1 MSDRAGAGRDGAP
14 RPEPLRAPHALT
26 PSLCSRSARL
36 WCDSESSYEPVHGS
50 VCMACVPRWA
60 AVVLA
65 GIAGVLLPACGDL
78 PVKPGDKGVVSN
90 PMTPAPSYEVI
101 ARTQSLRIADL
112 DRLWAR
118 ATLRMYT
125 IDKNGDTNEEEA
137 DGHVQYIRDRRLF
150 LAVKKLGETYF
161 QLGSN
166 DTLFW
171 WIDLSDSDH
180 KVALVGEHAKA
191 TPKTAARFGLPV
203 HPLDLID
210 VLCLLPF
217 PDKPVAPPNWTP
229 DGRYVGVTLQG
240 RWGHRRVFLD
250 PKTLVPRKVEA
261 FDGRGA
267 LVLSATMSE
276 DEPVKVK
283 GLEKSS
289 ATIATEIE
297 IDVPASKTR
306 AKMSLH
312 DPENRR
318 DGISA
323 SAFDLKALLE
333 RYGVKDARLMEGDVE
348 PKPTPF
354 AGVKIR

>member
-1 MSDRAGAGRDGAP
+1 MPFVVVWRLA
-14 RPEPLRAPHALT
+14 
-26 PSLCSRSARL
+26 SL
-36 WCDSESSYEPVHGS
+36 VF
-50 VCMACVPRWA
+50 
-60 AVVLA
+60 AVISLA
-65 GIAGVLLPACGDL
+65 MLPACGDQ
-78 PVKPGDKGVVSN
+78 PIKPGDKGVVSK
-90 PMTPAPSYEVI
+90 PLAPAPSYEDI
-101 ARTQSLRIADL
+101 ARVQALRVADL

-118 ATLRMYT
+118 ATLRLYT

-137 DGHVQYIRDRRLF
+137 DGHVQYIRDRKLF

-166 DTLFW
+166 DAIFW

-191 TPKTAARFGLPV
+191 TPRTAARFGLPV

-217 PDKPVAPPNWTP
+217 PDKPIAPPNYTP

-250 PKTLVPRKVEA
+250 PRTLVPRKVEA
-261 FDGRGA
+261 FDGRGT
-267 LVLSATMSE
+267 LVLSATMGE

-333 RYGVKDARLMEGDVE
+333 RYGVKDARLMEGDE
-348 PKPTPF
+348 QPKPTPY

>member
-1 MSDRAGAGRDGAP
+1 MTDRARAGRGGVP
-14 RPEPLRAPHALT
+14 WVVPLGMSRAVPQGVPMA
-26 PSLCSRSARL
+26 
-36 WCDSESSYEPVHGS
+36 S
-50 VCMACVPRWA
+50 VPGWAAILMACFA
-60 AVVLA
+60 AA
-65 GIAGVLLPACGDL
+65 LLPACGDQ
-78 PVKPGDKGVVSN
+78 PVKPGDKGVVSK
-90 PMTPAPSYEVI
+90 PMSPAPSYEDI
-101 ARTQSLRIADL
+101 ARVQALRVADL

-118 ATLRMYT
+118 ATLRLYA
-125 IDKNGDTNEEEA
+125 IDKNGDTSEEEA
-137 DGHVQYIRDRRLF
+137 DGHVQYIRDRKLF

-217 PDKPVAPPNWTP
+217 PDKPIAPPNYTP

-250 PKTLVPRKVEA
+250 PRTLAPRKVEA

-267 LVLSATMSE
+267 LVLSAAMSE

-297 IDVPASKTR
+297 IDMPASKAR

-333 RYGVKDARLMEGDVE
+333 RYGVKDARLMEGDE
-348 PKPTPF
+348 QPKPTPY

>member
-1 MSDRAGAGRDGAP
+1 MSDRAGAGRGWARRCVP
-14 RPEPLRAPHALT
+14 PVA
-26 PSLCSRSARL
+26 SSRL
-36 WCDSESSYEPVHGS
+36 EWSSCGSQSCHGRTRGS
-50 VCMACVPRWA
+50 VRLRCATRLAILLLAVIA
-60 AVVLA
+60 AT
-65 GIAGVLLPACGDL
+65 LLPACGEQ
-78 PVKPGDKGVVSN
+78 PVKSSDKGVVSK
-90 PMTPAPSYEVI
+90 PMKPAPSYENI
-101 ARTQSLRIADL
+101 ARAQSLRVADL

-118 ATLRMYT
+118 ATLRLYT
-125 IDKNGDTNEEEA
+125 IDKDGDTNEEEA
-137 DGHVQYIRDRRLF
+137 DGHVQYIRDRKLF

-180 KVALVGEHAKA
+180 KAALVGEHAKA

-217 PDKPVAPPNWTP
+217 PDRPITSPNWTP
-229 DGRYVGVTLQG
+229 DGRYVRVTLQG
-240 RWGHRRVFLD
+240 RWGQRSVFLD
-250 PKTLVPRKVEA
+250 PKTLVPRRVEA
-261 FDGRGA
+261 FDARGA
-267 LVLSATMSE
+267 LVLSATMNE

-283 GLEKSS
+283 GLEKTS

-323 SAFDLKALLE
+323 SAFDLKSLLE

-348 PKPTPF
+348 PKPTPH